1 MKRSDLSDAP
11 THGEKDL
18 TRGMSERGKKAV
30 FGWAMYDWANSA
42 FATTVMAAFFPIF
55 FKQYW
60 SAGTD
65 PTVSSANLGLANS
78 TASAFIA
85 LAAPVLGA
93 IADRGHSKK
102 TFLFFFAAVGIFMTC
117 LFYSIPK
124 GGWQTAAA
132 VYVLALIGYSGSFVF
147 YDALLTTVASER
159 ETDFVSSLGFALGYL
174 GGGILFALNVW
185 MTLRP
190 GAFGLSDAEE
200 AVRLSFL
207 TVGIWW
213 AVFSLPLLLLV
224 REDPRP
230 RERTLPQVVVEG
242 LQQLRGTFREIRHLK
257 MIFLFLA
264 AYWFYIDGVNTVIVM
279 ALDYGLA
286 IGLRSEDL
294 IVALLIVQFVGF
306 PSAIAFGKIGER
318 IGSKRAIMIGIA
330 VYLFITAYGVTID
343 SQREFFFMA
352 CIIGLV
358 QGGVQALSRALYAR
372 IIPAEKSAEYFG
384 FYNMMSRFATIKGPL
399 LIASTIYL
407 LRSLGYTGTMV
418 SRMSI
423 LSVSLLFL
431 AGGILIRFVD
441 EKRGKEESRVLSR
454 T

>member
-1 MKRSDLSDAP
+1 MTDQD
-11 THGEKDL
+11 
-18 TRGMSERGKKAV
+18 KKAV

-65 PTVSSANLGLANS
+65 PTVSTANLGLANS
-78 TASAFIA
+78 AASAFIA
-85 LAAPVLGA
+85 IAAPVLGA

-102 TFLFFFAAVGIFMTC
+102 TFLFFFTGIGILMTC
-117 LFYSIPK
+117 LFYFIPR
-124 GGWQTAAA
+124 GEWQTAAA
-132 VYVLALIGYSGSFVF
+132 LSVLAMVGYAGSFIF
-147 YDALLTTVASER
+147 YDALLTTVASEK
-159 ETDFVSSLGFALGYL
+159 ETDRVSSLGFALGYL

-185 MTLRP
+185 MTLKP
-190 GAFGLSDAEE
+190 GDFGLTGAGE

-207 TVGIWW
+207 TVGLWW
-213 AVFSLPLLLLV
+213 AFFSLPLFFLV
-224 REDPRP
+224 REPPRP
-230 RERTLPQVVVEG
+230 RERTLPLVIREG
-242 LQQLRGTFREIRHLK
+242 LRQLRGTFREIRRLK
-257 MIFLFLA
+257 VIFLFLA

-286 IGLRSEDL
+286 IGLRSDDL
-294 IVALLIVQFVGF
+294 IIALLVVQFVGF

-318 IGSKRAIMIGIA
+318 IGSKTAILIGIT
-330 VYLFITAYGVTID
+330 VYLFITAYGVSID
-343 SQREFFFMA
+343 SRNEFFVMA

-372 IIPAEKSAEYFG
+372 IIPAGKSAEYFG

-399 LIASTIYL
+399 LIAATIYL
-407 LRSLGYTGTMV
+407 LKSLGYAGIPV

-423 LSVSLLFL
+423 LSIAVLFL
-431 AGGILIRFVD
+431 IGGILLYFVD
-441 EKRGKEESRVLSR
+441 ERQGKEDSKYLAR

>member
-1 MKRSDLSDAP
+1 MTDQ
-11 THGEKDL
+11 
-18 TRGMSERGKKAV
+18 GKKAV

-65 PTVSSANLGLANS
+65 ATISSANLGLANS
-78 TASAFIA
+78 AASAFIA
-85 LAAPVLGA
+85 IAAPLLGA

-102 TFLFFFAAVGIFMTC
+102 KFLFFFTGIGIFMTC
-117 LFYSIPK
+117 YFYFIPS
-124 GGWQTAAA
+124 GEWQIAA
-132 VYVLALIGYSGSFVF
+132 VVYVIAMVGYSGSFVF
-147 YDALLTTVASER
+147 YDALLTTVASEK

-190 GAFGLSDAEE
+190 GTFGLSSAREG
-200 AVRLSFL
+200 VRFSFL
-207 TVGIWW
+207 TVAIWW
-213 AVFSLPLLLLV
+213 ALFSLPLLFLV
-224 REDPRP
+224 KETRRP
-230 RERTLPQVVVEG
+230 RERTTSQIVREG
-242 LQQLRGTFREIRHLK
+242 LTQLRGTFREIRHLK
-257 MIFLFLA
+257 MILLFLA

-286 IGLRSEDL
+286 IGLQSDDL
-294 IVALLIVQFVGF
+294 IVALLMVQFVGF
-306 PSAIAFGKIGER
+306 PSAIAFGKIGGK
-318 IGSKRAIMIGIA
+318 IGSKTAIMIGIT
-330 VYLFITAYGVTID
+330 VYLFITAYGVSI
-343 SQREFFFMA
+343 SSKNEFFVMA

-372 IIPAEKSAEYFG
+372 IIPVEKSAEYFG

-399 LIASTIYL
+399 LIAGTIYL
-407 LRSLGYTGTMV
+407 LRHLGYSGMMV

-423 LSVSLLFL
+423 LSVSILFL
-431 AGGILIRFVD
+431 IGGIFLYFVD
-441 EKRGKEESRVLSR
+441 EGRGKEEAKYLARA
-454 T
+454 

>member
-1 MKRSDLSDAP
+1 MTDQ
-11 THGEKDL
+11 
-18 TRGMSERGKKAV
+18 GKKAV

-60 SAGTD
+60 STGTD
-65 PTVSSANLGLANS
+65 PTISSANLGLANS

-85 LAAPVLGA
+85 IVAPLLGA

-102 TFLFFFAAVGIFMTC
+102 KFLFFFTGIGIFMTC
-117 LFYSIPK
+117 YFYFIPR
-124 GGWQTAAA
+124 GGWQIAAA
-132 VYVLALIGYSGSFVF
+132 VYVLAMVGYSGSFIF
-147 YDALLTTVASER
+147 YDALLTTVASEE

-190 GAFGLSDAEE
+190 GTFGLPSAGEG
-200 AVRLSFL
+200 VRFSFL
-207 TVGIWW
+207 TVAIWW
-213 AVFSLPLLLLV
+213 ALFSLPLLFLV
-224 REDPRP
+224 KETRRT
-230 RERTLPQVVVEG
+230 RERTTSQIVREG
-242 LQQLRGTFREIRHLK
+242 LTQLRGTFREIRHLK
-257 MIFLFLA
+257 MIFLFLV

-286 IGLRSEDL
+286 IGLHSDDL
-294 IVALLIVQFVGF
+294 IVALLMVQFVGF
-306 PSAIAFGKIGER
+306 PSAIAFGKISGK
-318 IGSKRAIMIGIA
+318 IGSKTAILIGIT
-330 VYLFITAYGVTID
+330 VYLFITAYGVSI
-343 SQREFFFMA
+343 SSKNEFFVMA

-372 IIPAEKSAEYFG
+372 IIPVEKSAEYFG

-399 LIASTIYL
+399 LIAGTIYL
-407 LRSLGYTGTMV
+407 LRHLSYSGMMV

-423 LSVSLLFL
+423 LSVSILFL
-431 AGGILIRFVD
+431 IGGIFLYFVD
-441 EKRGKEESRVLSR
+441 EGRGKEEAKYLSR

>member
-1 MKRSDLSDAP
+1 MTDQ
-11 THGEKDL
+11 
-18 TRGMSERGKKAV
+18 GKKAV

-60 SAGTD
+60 SAGAD

-78 TASAFIA
+78 TASALIA
-85 LAAPVLGA
+85 VAAPVLGA

-102 TFLFFFAAVGIFMTC
+102 TFLLFFAGIGIIMTC
-117 LFYSIPK
+117 FFYFIPR
-124 GGWQTAAA
+124 GEWQTAAA
-132 VYVLALIGYSGSFVF
+132 VYVLAMVGYSGSFIF
-147 YDALLTTVASER
+147 YDALLTTVASEK
-159 ETDFVSSLGFALGYL
+159 ETDRVSSLGFALGYL

-185 MTLRP
+185 MTLKP
-190 GAFGLSDAEE
+190 GDFGLTGAGE

-207 TVGIWW
+207 TVGVWW
-213 AVFSLPLLLLV
+213 AFFSLPLFFLV
-224 REDPRP
+224 KEAPRP
-230 RERTLPQVVVEG
+230 RERTLPLVICEG
-242 LQQLRGTFREIRHLK
+242 LRQLRGTFREIRHLK
-257 MIFLFLA
+257 MIFLFLV

-286 IGLRSEDL
+286 IGLRSDDL
-294 IVALLIVQFVGF
+294 IIALLVVQFVGF
-306 PSAIAFGKIGER
+306 PSAIAFGKIGEK
-318 IGSKRAIMIGIA
+318 IGSKTAILIGIT
-330 VYLFITAYGVTID
+330 VYLFITAYGVSID
-343 SQREFFFMA
+343 SRNEFFVMA

-372 IIPAEKSAEYFG
+372 IIPAGKSAEYFG

-399 LIASTIYL
+399 LIAATIYL
-407 LRSLGYTGTMV
+407 LRSLGYSGMLV

-423 LSVSLLFL
+423 LSVSILFL
-431 AGGILIRFVD
+431 IGGILIYFVD
-441 EKRGKEESRVLSR
+441 EKQGKEESKYLAR